1 MTVGDAS
8 RSSQYRDSRDRRHTS
23 SWFVDEG
30 LPGCL
35 FVSWRARHHIVP
47 VDVVLFRM
55 VCRLRDVDD
64 GRSGSE
70 YGAGLSSPSTPTTT
84 SPPCGIGND
93 SNG

>member
-1 MTVGDAS
+1 M
-8 RSSQYRDSRDRRHTS
+8 
-23 SWFVDEG
+23 
-30 LPGCL
+30 
-35 FVSWRARHHIVP
+35 VP